1 MADDVSSY
9 LAFPIGGI
17 VIWSG
22 TVAQIPAGWYLCDG
36 GTYGG
41 IKTPDLRNRFIIGAA
56 ETGTGTADSPNAGPG
71 FDATTGVIAS
81 NYKIHNVG
89 GETAHQLTI
98 AELASHTHPFIV
110 YAYNTTSGGSGAL
123 TGGTN
128 NYPNDGSYSGTTSP
142 TGGDKYHENRPPYYA
157 LAYIMKCEFKAGT
170 TQNIATTT
178 PTLQELRLNGPL
190 YDQEMDGGAQK
201 GNEGDVLIS
210 LGDGNGVRWQSQ
222 INLQTEQT
230 YASSGNSFTG
240 IPSWAKRI
248 TIMFDQISINSASG
262 IIYVQ
267 LLPENVNSVAQYES
281 ASGTFSSNGANAIK
295 STSGF
300 IVRSTDDSS
309 NISGHMVITKMGG
322 NKWISSHSFGR
333 LPNAGV
339 INGGGRVT
347 ISTAISK
354 VMIYPDGN
362 GTFDNGSFNI
372 MYE

>member
-22 TVAQIPAGWYLCDG
+22 TIAQIPAGWYLCDG

-56 ETGTGTADSPNAGPG
+56 ETGTGTAASPNAGPG
-71 FDATTGVIAS
+71 FDATTGAIAS
-81 NYKIHNVG
+81 NHKIHNVG
-89 GETAHQLTI
+89 GEAAHQLTV
-98 AELASHTHPFIV
+98 AEMPSHNHPSITL
-110 YAYNTTSGGSGAL
+110 YRGEGGGFAGGNGLPSQVITNGA
-123 TGGTN
+123 TV
-128 NYPNDGSYSGTTSP
+128 PSQ
-142 TGGDKYHENRPPYYA
+142 GGDKYHENRPPYYA
-157 LAYIMKCEFKAGT
+157 LAYIMKCELKAGT

-222 INLQTEQT
+222 INLQNEQT
-230 YASSGNSFTG
+230 FAAAGNTFTG

-248 TIMFDQISINSASG
+248 TIMFDSASMSG
-262 IIYVQ
+262 DGDLIIQ
-267 LLPENVNSVAQYES
+267 LNGQSSGYLSNGCITSDGNVV
-281 ASGTFSSNGANAIK
+281 SGTK
-295 STSGF
+295 YTTGF
-300 IVRSTDDSS
+300 GIVFT
-309 NISGHMVITKMGG
+309 NPAQKWAGHMILTKMSG
-322 NKWISSHSFGR
+322 NKWVSSHVLGIVDGTAS
-333 LPNAGV
+333 NASTH
-339 INGGGRVT
+339 GGGVVT
-347 ISTAISK
+347 LSDNLSTLKIVPSSGQT
-354 VMIYPDGN
+354 I
-362 GTFDNGSFNI
+362 DNGSFNI